1 MRAVVVGLGAMG
13 LPTAWALAARGH
25 QVVGIDRHGIA
36 SRVGSSA
43 GETRI
48 FRLAHERPDDVRLAR
63 LALDAWRALEQGA
76 GEPLIDT
83 VGLLLRGEP
92 ARRWVEALAVEGVTA
107 EELDAAGVARVF
119 PEAAE
124 RPDEYAALVPTDGV
138 VFARRGLLA
147 IAKAAAEAGVELGE
161 PERLVALEETPAG
174 VRIETDRRRLEAD
187 VAVVSAGPWAEELLA
202 PLGVRLPLAP
212 AIGQVTYWRGGGAWA
227 RRPSLID
234 FSRPD
239 RLGVYGL
246 PTPGKGYKVGLDY
259 GDEAAFDRESA
270 GWAVRPDEEA
280 LNGDW
285 VAEHLP
291 GLRADGPHDTEC
303 CPWTMTPDNDFAFG
317 RRGHVVV
324 AAGCCGHGFKHAP
337 VLGEILAD
345 LAEGKGLWPEARVF
359 DMDRFG
365 PDAGF
370 TRVETPLGARI
381 SI

>member
-1 MRAVVVGLGAMG
+1 MRVVVAGLGAMG
-13 LPTAWALAARGH
+13 LPTAWRLAQRGH
-25 QVVGIDRHGIA
+25 DVIGIDRHGIA

-43 GETRI
+43 GDTRI
-48 FRLAHERPDDVRLAR
+48 FRLAHARAEDVRLAR
-63 LALDAWRALEQGA
+63 RALQAWRGLERDT
-76 GEPLIDT
+76 GERLVDQ
-83 VGLLLRGEP
+83 VGLLLRGEQ
-92 ARRWVEALAVEGVTA
+92 ARAWADVLGAEGVA
-107 EELDAAGVARVF
+107 VAELDADGVEGVF
-119 PEAAE
+119 PEAA
-124 RPDEYAALVPTDGV
+124 RRSGEYAALVPGDGV

-147 IAKAAAEAGVELGE
+147 IADAAAAAGVELGG
-161 PERLVALEETPAG
+161 PERLVSVEETPAG
-174 VRIETDRRRLEAD
+174 VRVATDRRTLEAD
-187 VAVVSAGPWAEELLA
+187 ACVVAAGPWAEALLA

-212 AIGQVTYWRGGGAWA
+212 AIGQVTYWRGGGAWE

-259 GDEAAFDRESA
+259 GDEAAWNTDA
-270 GWAVRPDEEA
+270 DGWGVRGDEEA

-291 GLRADGPHDTEC
+291 GLHADGPHQSEC
-303 CPWTMTPDNDFAFG
+303 CPWTMTPDNEFAFG

-345 LAEGKGLWPEARVF
+345 LAEGRDLWPEARAF
-359 DMDRFG
+359 DLGRFADG
-365 PDAGF
+365 AGF
-370 TRVETPLGARI
+370 RRVETPLGARI
-381 SI
+381 AI